1 MSTVALRSLVK
12 RYGNVNAVDD
22 ITLDVAEGQLVA
34 LLGPSG
40 CGKTTTLR
48 MIGGFV
54 EANAGSILIGG
65 TDVTRLPPAR
75 RNIGFGFQNYALFPH
90 LSVAQ
95 NVAFGLE
102 MRRLPRP
109 EIAQR
114 VNQALDRV
122 RLRAMA
128 DRLPKQLSGGQQQRV
143 SLARALVIE
152 PSVLLL
158 DEPLSNLDAQLR
170 GEMKLEIRQIQK
182 AMGSYHD
189 LRDPR
194 SGRGAL
200 DRRPHRRDAIR
211 AHRAGWDAGICLW
224 RAAFALCRRV
234 HGRDEPLA
242 RDP

>member
-90 LSVAQ
+90 MSVAQ

-102 MRRLPRP
+102 MRHLPRS
-109 EIAQR
+109 EIASR
-114 VNQALDRV
+114 VARALDRV
-122 RLRAMA
+122 RLSAM
-128 DRLPKQLSGGQQQRV
+128 
-143 SLARALVIE
+143 
-152 PSVLLL
+152 
-158 DEPLSNLDAQLR
+158 
-170 GEMKLEIRQIQK
+170 
-182 AMGSYHD
+182 
-189 LRDPR
+189 
-194 SGRGAL
+194 
-200 DRRPHRRDAIR
+200 
-211 AHRAGWDAGICLW
+211 
-224 RAAFALCRRV
+224 
-234 HGRDEPLA
+234 
-242 RDP
+242 